1 MWEVL
6 FLMSSFSC
14 FLHVFLKYCRN
25 CGFRHLFMCALL
37 DCLMAGKND
46 DNREEERKGI
56 MWINLGIYVKRSF
69 VRL

>member
-1 MWEVL
+1 
-6 FLMSSFSC
+6 
-14 FLHVFLKYCRN
+14 
-25 CGFRHLFMCALL
+25 MCALL